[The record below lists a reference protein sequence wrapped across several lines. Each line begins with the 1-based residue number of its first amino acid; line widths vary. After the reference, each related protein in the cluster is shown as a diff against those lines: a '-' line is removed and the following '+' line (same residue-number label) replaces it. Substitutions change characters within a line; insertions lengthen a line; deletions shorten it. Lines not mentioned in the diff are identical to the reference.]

1 MDGRLKRRKNFNSFK
16 QDYIP
21 SEAIDFF
28 VLKNRESMVLLYYV
42 NLFYVFR
49 TNEKVEIEN

>member
-16 QDYIP
+16 QDYIR
-21 SEAIDFF
+21 SEAIDF

-49 TNEKVEIEN
+49 TNEKVEIES

>member
-1 MDGRLKRRKNFNSFK
+1 MMDGRLKRRKNFNSFK
-16 QDYIP
+16 QDYIR
-21 SEAIDFF
+21 SEAIDF

>member
-1 MDGRLKRRKNFNSFK
+1 MEKRKNFNSFK